1 MRSLLGATLG
11 AAIALAGCHLALGL
25 EEAQELEGPAGNCT
39 DPGDCTDGNPC
50 TNNRCEDGQCVTE
63 PLDGDLPADAQTTGD
78 CRRQTC
84 VGGDVTSAVDEVDVP
99 IDGRECTDDVCNGN
113 QPQNPPKAGGTVCS
127 QDGGLVCDGDGDC
140 VECFDNTQCTAP
152 DTCGGG
158 GPAGQCGCDPSITCS
173 TLGLTCGGGGVD
185 DCDESIQCS
194 NGIQDGT
201 ETDVDCGGPQPMMG
215 GSCAI
220 LCTTGK
226 SCMGNTDCVS
236 NSCTGNVCD

>member
-113 QPQNPPKAGGTVCS
+113 QPQNPPKAGGTV
-127 QDGGLVCDGDGDC
+127 
-140 VECFDNTQCTAP
+140 
-152 DTCGGG
+152 
-158 GPAGQCGCDPSITCS
+158 
-173 TLGLTCGGGGVD
+173 
-185 DCDESIQCS
+185 
-194 NGIQDGT
+194 
-201 ETDVDCGGPQPMMG
+201 
-215 GSCAI
+215 
-220 LCTTGK
+220 
-226 SCMGNTDCVS
+226 
-236 NSCTGNVCD
+236 